1 MAAVFKVS
9 QVAEVLRDKW
19 AHAATCPARPGWHR
33 SGGKPSASTRLELG
47 EGRERVMDPWASAQ
61 TWVPSYRWVTRAR
74 EGFCNHLARAGLQPA
89 FSSSCLFLAGRCFS
103 GWPWESSRVSYK
115 AGIFDSL
122 QPCLQPGVSMTPFLP
137 ASVLPGG
144 R

>member
-1 MAAVFKVS
+1 MGTRGH
-9 QVAEVLRDKW
+9 L
-19 AHAATCPARPGWHR
+19 PRPTWL
-33 SGGKPSASTRLELG
+33 AQI
-47 EGRERVMDPWASAQ
+47 GREALGQHSPGVGGGEREREMDPWASAQ

-74 EGFCNHLARAGLQPA
+74 AGFCNRLARAGLQPA

-122 QPCLQPGVSMTPFLP
+122 QPCLQPGVSMTLFLP
-137 ASVLPGG
+137 ASVLPD
-144 R
+144 RQ